1 MPNKIDKEPIKALWC
16 TIWHAVEERQENQT
30 TAEILTFFITLE
42 AHSHFIIAQYFI
54 SATEINAKEY
64 IITQ

>member
-1 MPNKIDKEPIKALWC
+1 MNEW
-16 TIWHAVEERQENQT
+16 ENQA
-30 TAEILTFFITLE
+30 TAQILTFPITLE

-64 IITQ
+64 IIRQ